1 MLSTVISNHSWGL
14 FPYMS
19 AEGENMGLSQDIW
32 SLDDKVPL
40 SKATLKTEKERE
52 DLLDQN
58 IELLN
63 ASWLMIGRQVWTT
76 LGKIY
81 GIICLYWQAY

>member
-1 MLSTVISNHSWGL
+1 MFMLSTVILNNSYGL
-14 FPYMS
+14 S
-19 AEGENMGLSQDIW
+19 TRISTEGEIMGLSQEIW

-40 SKATLKTEKERE
+40 SKATLKTEKELE

-63 ASWLMIGRQVWTT
+63 ASWLIIGRQVRTT
-76 LGKIY
+76 LMSTE
-81 GIICLYWQAY
+81 